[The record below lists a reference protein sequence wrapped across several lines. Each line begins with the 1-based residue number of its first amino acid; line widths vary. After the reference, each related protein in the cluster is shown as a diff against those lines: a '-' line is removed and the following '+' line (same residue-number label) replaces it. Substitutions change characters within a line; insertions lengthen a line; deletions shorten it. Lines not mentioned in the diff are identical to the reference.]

1 MNYIWRVWIQE
12 DEWAGPSVAQPNKMT
27 QHQNVQQDL
36 DFIDVQIRGDKTT
49 ERRQFASSDN
59 DQENLN
65 KYSTQ
70 ILKPRPLKWK
80 SRRNVSQS
88 TLQKPDMNSSVKYN
102 STICRSLLL
111 SVSECYRTNTN
122 HLHNCRLNPHQI
134 ILPPGYLPPEYTWF
148 LQEDQCVI
156 VCICVISICVILKF
170 SSSRVCCRPLPPSCV
185 SSPSLHLLVSLVS
198 RSVQFPRLPVFMFLA
213 FRFLI
218 PPRYSCFV
226 LLLVLSFCV
235 WSLHFVFHG
244 FRFFL
249 LKARF
254 SFSFLSACVPC
265 VWVPLFLL
273 FPWEININNKK

>member
-12 DEWAGPSVAQPNKMT
+12 DEWAGSSVAQPNKMT

-59 DQENLN
+59 DQGKLN
-65 KYSTQ
+65 NYSTQ
-70 ILKPRPLKWK
+70 ILKPRLLKWK

-102 STICRSLLL
+102 VTICRSLLL

-156 VCICVISICVILKF
+156 VCICVISICFILKF
-170 SSSRVCCRPLPPSCV
+170 SSSRVVLSSTSSLVCELTF
-185 SSPSLHLLVSLVS
+185 SSPARLFSFPFC
-198 RSVQFPRLPVFMFLA
+198 SVPFPRFPYLCFFLFPDSSTLFLFRTSACFKLLCLVLA
-213 FRFLI
+213 FRISRILIFLI
-218 PPRYSCFV
+218 KSSLFV
-226 LLLVLSFCV
+226 QFLVRLCAVRLSPSFFII
-235 WSLHFVFHG
+235 SL
-244 FRFFL
+244 R
-249 LKARF
+249 
-254 SFSFLSACVPC
+254 
-265 VWVPLFLL
+265 
-273 FPWEININNKK
+273 N